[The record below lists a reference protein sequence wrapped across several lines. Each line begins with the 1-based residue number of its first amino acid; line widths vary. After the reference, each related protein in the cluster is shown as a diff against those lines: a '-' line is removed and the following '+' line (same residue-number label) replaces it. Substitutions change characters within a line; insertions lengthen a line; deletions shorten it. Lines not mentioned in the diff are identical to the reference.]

1 LGGGLAIAETTAAVT
16 DRRIDSWQRDGFDPA
31 QRYMRPLS
39 QRRACPERWRKA
51 VQTRTLGRTG
61 IQVSVLGF
69 GCGAVGGLMVKGT
82 AADQERAVARALDLG
97 INYFDTAAMYGNGE
111 SERNLG
117 RVLKSLKPNLYLG
130 TKVRVPAGGRR
141 NIAAAV
147 TASLEASLQRLQL
160 DHVDLFQLHNHILA
174 DGRESDLTPEI
185 VLGDVVPAFE
195 RLREQ
200 GKTRFFGI
208 TAVGDTAALH
218 RVADSSTLDTAQI
231 SYNMLNPSAGTAVAP
246 GYPAH
251 DFGNLLAHTKAADM
265 GVIAIRVLAA
275 GALSG
280 TEDRHPLGSPR
291 VDPIGSGHDYQ
302 IDVERARRLEP
313 LVREGYADTLVEAAI
328 RYVIAHPA
336 VSTALV
342 GYSTQEQLEHAATA
356 ANKGPLPPA
365 ALDRLSALQN
375 SFVGEAR

>member
-1 LGGGLAIAETTAAVT
+1 
-16 DRRIDSWQRDGFDPA
+16 
-31 QRYMRPLS
+31 M
-39 QRRACPERWRKA
+39 
-51 VQTRTLGRTG
+51 QTRTLGRTG
-61 IQVSVLGF
+61 LEVSVLGF
-69 GCGAVGGLMVKGT
+69 GCGAVGGLMIKGN
-82 AADQERAVARALDLG
+82 AADQERAVARALELG

-130 TKVRVPAGGRR
+130 TKVRIPAAERR

-174 DGRESDLTPEI
+174 DGHGSDLTPDI
-185 VLGDVVPAFE
+185 VLGEVVPAFE

-200 GKTRFFGI
+200 GKTRFYGI
-208 TAVGDTAALH
+208 TAVGDTVALH
-218 RVADSSTLDTAQI
+218 RVADARPFDTAQI
-231 SYNMLNPSAGTAVAP
+231 SYNMLNPSAGRNVAA

-251 DFGNLLAHTKAADM
+251 DFSNLLAHTKAADM

-280 TEDRHPLGSPR
+280 TEERHSLGSPS
-291 VDPIGSGHDYQ
+291 VEPIGSGRDYR

-313 LVREGYADTLVEAAI
+313 LVREGFADSLVEAAI

-342 GYSTQEQLEHAATA
+342 GYSTLEQLEYAAAAAT
-356 ANKGPLPPA
+356 KGPLPPA
-365 ALDRLSALQN
+365 ALERLAALQN
-375 SFVGEAR
+375 SFVGEPR